1 MMITM
6 DVEIIN
12 KSNMKFKLVAIALL
26 ISIAGHTQNKK
37 WTLQECVSHAY
48 ENNITIKQGQ
58 NSLLLNEQDIEAAK
72 GSFLPSVGANFS
84 QSLRLG
90 TAQDFFTGSLIDQ
103 TSHTTNG
110 GISVSQNLYSG
121 SLNRLRLEQSKL
133 NYERNVLN
141 QSKTKDDI
149 GLFVVNGYL
158 NILFSSE
165 NLETAK
171 AQYEFSLKQLKQV
184 QDLVD
189 AGVQARANIFDAEA
203 TLANDEQS
211 ITIAENNYT
220 LSLLSLSQLLQVS
233 FEGFEVQIV
242 DVGTPSQSI
251 MYSDVSPVLDQAIAN
266 RSEIKIAETDIENA
280 KLNTEIAKTGYLPT
294 VSFNYGF
301 NSGANFS
308 NLSNSNS
315 FFQQINENKGHSFS
329 VNVGVPIFSR
339 FQNET
344 AVAKSKIQEA
354 NSVLNLEQA
363 KLDLESTIQR
373 AFTDAQA
380 ALKTYVAAQKSLDS
394 QRLAFDNSEERYNI
408 GAMNTFDLEQIRI
421 RLINAE
427 ASLINAKYDFVFKTK
442 VLDFYT
448 GKPITLD

>member
-1 MMITM
+1 
-6 DVEIIN
+6 
-12 KSNMKFKLVAIALL
+12 MKFKLVAIALL

-37 WTLQECVSHAY
+37 WTLQECVTHAY

-58 NSLLLNEQDIEAAK
+58 NSLLINEQDIEAAK
-72 GSFLPSVGANFS
+72 GNLLPSMRGSASQNLSLGSVELFPGSFANRTFHSTNVGV
-84 QSLRLG
+84 
-90 TAQDFFTGSLIDQ
+90 
-103 TSHTTNG
+103 
-110 GISVSQNLYSG
+110 SVSQNVYSG
-121 SLNRLRLEQSKL
+121 NRNRLLLEQSKL

-158 NILFSSE
+158 NILFGSE

-189 AGVQARANIFDAEA
+189 AGVQPRANIFDAEA

-220 LSLLSLSQLLQVS
+220 LALLSLSQLLQVP

-242 DVGTPSQSI
+242 DVGAPSQSI

-301 NSGANFS
+301 NSGANFT

-329 VNVGVPIFSR
+329 LNVGIPIFSR
-339 FQNET
+339 FQNKT

-354 NSVLNLEQA
+354 NTALNLEQA

>member
-37 WTLQECVSHAY
+37 WTLQECVTHAY

-58 NSLLLNEQDIEAAK
+58 NSLLINEQDIEAAK
-72 GSFLPSVGANFS
+72 GNLLPSMRGSASQNLSLGSVELFPGSFANRTFHSTNVGV
-84 QSLRLG
+84 
-90 TAQDFFTGSLIDQ
+90 
-103 TSHTTNG
+103 
-110 GISVSQNLYSG
+110 SVSQNVYSG
-121 SLNRLRLEQSKL
+121 NRNRLLLEQSKL
-133 NYERNVLN
+133 NYERNVLSL
-141 QSKTKDDI
+141 SKTKDDI

-189 AGVQARANIFDAEA
+189 AGVQPRANIFDAEA

-220 LSLLSLSQLLQVS
+220 LALLSLSQLLQVP

-301 NSGANFS
+301 NSGANFT

-329 VNVGVPIFSR
+329 LNVGIPIFSR
-339 FQNET
+339 FQNKT

-354 NSVLNLEQA
+354 NTGLNLEQA

-394 QRLAFDNSEERYNI
+394 QRLAFDNSQERYNI

>member
-1 MMITM
+1 
-6 DVEIIN
+6 
-12 KSNMKFKLVAIALL
+12 
-26 ISIAGHTQNKK
+26 
-37 WTLQECVSHAY
+37 
-48 ENNITIKQGQ
+48 
-58 NSLLLNEQDIEAAK
+58 
-72 GSFLPSVGANFS
+72 
-84 QSLRLG
+84 
-90 TAQDFFTGSLIDQ
+90 
-103 TSHTTNG
+103 
-110 GISVSQNLYSG
+110 
-121 SLNRLRLEQSKL
+121 
-133 NYERNVLN
+133 
-141 QSKTKDDI
+141 
-149 GLFVVNGYL
+149 
-158 NILFSSE
+158 
-165 NLETAK
+165 
-171 AQYEFSLKQLKQV
+171 LKQLKQV

-242 DVGTPSQSI
+242 DVGRPSQSI

>member
-1 MMITM
+1 M
-6 DVEIIN
+6 DDVIIN

-37 WTLQECVSHAY
+37 WTLQECVTHAY

-58 NSLLLNEQDIEAAK
+58 NSLLINEQDIEAAK
-72 GSFLPSVGANFS
+72 GNLLPSMRGSASQNLSLGSVELFPGSFANRTFHS
-84 QSLRLG
+84 TNLG
-90 TAQDFFTGSLIDQ
+90 V
-103 TSHTTNG
+103 
-110 GISVSQNLYSG
+110 SVSQNVYSG
-121 SLNRLRLEQSKL
+121 NRNRLLLEQSKL

-158 NILFSSE
+158 NILFGSE

-189 AGVQARANIFDAEA
+189 AGVQPRANIFDAEA

-220 LSLLSLSQLLQVS
+220 LALLSLSQLLQVP

-242 DVGTPSQSI
+242 DVGAPSQSI

-301 NSGANFS
+301 NSGANFT

-329 VNVGVPIFSR
+329 LNVGIPIFSR
-339 FQNET
+339 FQNKT

-354 NSVLNLEQA
+354 NTALNLEQA